1 LPLAL
6 LFADADISTAIYDT
20 NKDRI
25 TKIRSGIMPFDE
37 EGADSI
43 LPKVLQNGRLILS
56 DAPDI
61 LAQCQKL
68 ILIIGTPVDE
78 HLNPQ
83 FSSVIHALDE
93 IRPYFRAGQVMILRS
108 TLFPGLTAFLNR
120 WLKDAGID
128 LPLAFCPE
136 RVAQGFSLR
145 EFRTLP
151 QIVSGTSPFA
161 LEQAKSLF
169 SRFAPEL
176 IEMEP
181 EEAEFAKL
189 ITNSWRYLQ
198 FAIVNQFYMLATEN
212 GLDFSRILNACQHNY
227 PRMAG
232 VPGPGFAAGP
242 CLVKDTMQL
251 AAYSRNTFHLGHAGM
266 LVNEGLPYHLIAM
279 LEQRIKQPL
288 HHLTTAIL
296 GMAFKGNSDD
306 RRDSLSYKLKK
317 LLQIKSKKV
326 LCSDPFV
333 RDDPEL
339 VQESEAIANAD
350 IIFIGAPHSC
360 YRTLTIPNEKEVV
373 DIWNILTGEQKRNS
387 TE

>member
-1 LPLAL
+1 
-6 LFADADISTAIYDT
+6 
-20 NKDRI
+20 
-25 TKIRSGIMPFDE
+25 
-37 EGADSI
+37 
-43 LPKVLQNGRLILS
+43 V
-56 DAPDI
+56 
-61 LAQCQKL
+61 
-68 ILIIGTPVDE
+68 LIIGTPVDE

-83 FSSVIHALDE
+83 FSSVVHALDNL
-93 IRPYFRAGQVMILRS
+93 RPYFRQGQIMILRS
-108 TLFPGLTAFLNR
+108 TLFPGLTTYLSR
-120 WLKDAGID
+120 WLQESGID

-145 EFRTLP
+145 EFHTLP
-151 QIVSGTSPFA
+151 QIVSGTSPIA
-161 LEQAKSLF
+161 LNQAKELF
-169 SRFAPEL
+169 AKFTPET

-266 LVNEGLPYHLIAM
+266 LVNEGLPYHLIQI
-279 LEQRIKQPL
+279 LEQRLTCPL
-288 HHLTTAIL
+288 HKLTTAIL

-306 RRDSLSYKLKK
+306 KRDSLSYKLKK
-317 LLQIKSKKV
+317 LLQLKSKKV
-326 LCSDPFV
+326 FCSDPFV
-333 RDDPEL
+333 KDDAELIPET
-339 VQESEAIANAD
+339 EAIANAD
-350 IIFIGAPHSC
+350 IIFIGTPHSC
-360 YRTLTIPNEKEVV
+360 YKKLNIPKEKEIV
-373 DIWNILTGEQKRNS
+373 DIWNILENGNT
-387 TE
+387 